1 MADETRTWLK
11 QLDVAESL
19 GWCVEVFEN
28 GETLIEN
35 YSPAGEDLVFYIDIE
50 ESFVD
55 GVKRLAADF
64 DPDEHV
70 ELWIEGRGKN
80 GVPSSVR
87 ELVEDADKIKQMLQ
101 ELADALE
108 KMV

>member
-1 MADETRTWLK
+1 MADEERLWIK
-11 QLDVAESL
+11 QLDLAESM
-19 GWCVEVFEN
+19 GWSVEVFEN
-28 GETLIEN
+28 EETLIEN
-35 YSPAGEDLVFYIDIE
+35 YSPAGEDLVFYIGIGE
-50 ESFVD
+50 PFSD
-55 GVKRLAADF
+55 GVRRLASEF

-70 ELWIEGRGKN
+70 ELWIESRGKN

-87 ELVEDADKIKQMLQ
+87 ELAEDAEKIKQMLQ